1 MQGSAASS
9 FPIRHPIGAQSE
21 SNRHKGERITQA
33 HRSHFY
39 QRAMDNGFNVDQV
52 VGSVFATNILLF
64 GLATVTVLQTSIAIH
79 TLMLA
84 VGSALVGVLL
94 FRFNRTSR

>member
-1 MQGSAASS
+1 
-9 FPIRHPIGAQSE
+9 
-21 SNRHKGERITQA
+21 
-33 HRSHFY
+33 
-39 QRAMDNGFNVDQV
+39 MDNGFNVDQV

>member
-33 HRSHFY
+33 HRSYFY
-39 QRAMDNGFNVDQV
+39 QRAMDNGFNVYQV

-64 GLATVTVLQTSIAIH
+64 GHATVTLLQTAITIH
-79 TLMLA
+79 AYDRFYGQSMADRILA
-84 VGSALVGVLL
+84 
-94 FRFNRTSR
+94 